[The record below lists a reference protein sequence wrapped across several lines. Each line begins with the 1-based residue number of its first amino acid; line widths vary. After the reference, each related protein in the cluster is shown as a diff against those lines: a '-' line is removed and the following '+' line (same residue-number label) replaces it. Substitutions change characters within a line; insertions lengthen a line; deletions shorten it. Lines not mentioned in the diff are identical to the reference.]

1 MLFDQYV
8 HAYTYQYIYGVCVLS
23 YRECM
28 LSYRI
33 IFILQDST
41 EREEENELTIER
53 ILIFIRNVLQVPPN
67 DNDKRGDNDA
77 TVHDEVRII
86 ILK

>member
-1 MLFDQYV
+1 MFDQCAYV
-8 HAYTYQYIYGVCVLS
+8 YVSIYIWRMLS
-23 YRECM
+23 YRECV

-33 IFILQDST
+33 IFTLQDST

-77 TVHDEVRII
+77 TVHDEVQIA